1 MGESCSTISFTA
13 RTNPV
18 AGLTHLRR
26 MVLQP
31 TTFNEFVK
39 TCTPLI
45 KFPEFEETM
54 RQRVCEIVTRLLGF
68 DYESDDASSLVS
80 FMRADLDF
88 FKVLLKMGN
97 LSQEKFRRVISA
109 QRFARGDFGNEWSVR
124 QIHNRIR
131 RDDAFALAIAGM
143 FVEGRRNPLVEHVAD
158 FYLEQLAFPERWANL
173 LQDEDFAA
181 RIAREMLTGEY
192 SDKKGD
198 HIERVV
204 ADSLT
209 KALEPVGASF
219 EKGRVKFVGKEV
231 DLAVPNAEDPEIMVM
246 VSYTETTSSTQN
258 QRATEQETMFN
269 DIQTWNSRNMTDKVL
284 VNVVDGGGWLARRK
298 SMKKMFDY
306 SHYCLNLRTLSHLDH
321 IVEKHLTRNK
331 D

>member
-1 MGESCSTISFTA
+1 MLSDPVFELSTP
-13 RTNPV
+13 NPV
-18 AGLTHLRR
+18 TFR

-31 TTFNEFVK
+31 TTFEEFVK
-39 TCTPLI
+39 TCTPLV
-45 KFPEFEETM
+45 KFPEFEDAM
-54 RQRVCEIVTRLLGF
+54 RSRVCEIVNRLLGF
-68 DYESDDASSLVS
+68 DYESDDAGSLVS

-109 QRFARGDFGNEWSVR
+109 QRFSRGDYGNEWSVR

-131 RDDAFALAIAGM
+131 RDDGFALAIASM
-143 FVEGRRNPLVEHVAD
+143 FVEGRKNPLVEHVAD
-158 FYLEQLAFPERWANL
+158 FYLDQLAFPEKWANL

-181 RIAREMLTGEY
+181 RIAREMLSGEY

-198 HIERVV
+198 HIESVV
-204 ADSLT
+204 AGRLT
-209 KALEPVGASF
+209 RSLEPTNTSF
-219 EKGRVKFVGKEV
+219 AKGRVKFVGKEV
-231 DLAVPNAEDPEIMVM
+231 DLAVPNIDDPEIMIM

-269 DIQTWNSRNMTDKVL
+269 DINTWNSRNNTDKVL

-298 SMKKMFDY
+298 SMIKMFNC
-306 SHYCLNLRTLSHLDH
+306 SHYCLNLRTLSQLDF
-321 IVEKHLTRNK
+321 IVEKHLTK
-331 D
+331 AEG

>member
-1 MGESCSTISFTA
+1 
-13 RTNPV
+13 
-18 AGLTHLRR
+18 
-26 MVLQP
+26 MVLQS
-31 TTFNEFVK
+31 TTFDEFVR
-39 TCTPLI
+39 TCTPLV
-45 KFPEFEETM
+45 KFPEFEDTM
-54 RQRVCEIVTRLLGF
+54 RQRVCEIVSRLLGF
-68 DYESDDASSLVS
+68 DYESDDAGSLVS

-131 RDDAFALAIAGM
+131 RDDAFALTIAAM
-143 FVEGRRNPLVEHVAD
+143 FIEGRRNPLVEHVAD
-158 FYLEQLAFPERWANL
+158 FYLDQLAFPEKWANL

-181 RIAREMLTGEY
+181 RIAREMLSGEY

-198 HIERVV
+198 HVEDVV
-204 ADSLT
+204 AESLAE
-209 KALEPVGASF
+209 ALEPAGASF

-231 DLAVPNAEDPEIMVM
+231 DLAVPGVEDPEIMVM

-269 DIQTWNSRNMTDKVL
+269 VINTWNSRNRTGKVL
-284 VNVVDGGGWLARRK
+284 VNVVDGGGWLARRN
-298 SMKKMFDY
+298 SMEKMYEY
-306 SHYCLNLRTLSHLDH
+306 SHYCLNLRTLGCFVP
-321 IVEKHLTRNK
+321 IVERHLT
-331 D
+331 

>member
-1 MGESCSTISFTA
+1 
-13 RTNPV
+13 
-18 AGLTHLRR
+18 

-31 TTFNEFVK
+31 TTFDEFVK
-39 TCTPLI
+39 TCTPLV
-45 KFPEFEETM
+45 KFPEFEDAM
-54 RQRVCEIVTRLLGF
+54 RQRVCEIVNRLLGF
-68 DYESDDASSLVS
+68 DYESDDAGSLVS

-158 FYLEQLAFPERWANL
+158 FYLDQLAFPEKWANL
-173 LQDEDFAA
+173 LQDEDFAS

-198 HIERVV
+198 HIESVV
-204 ADSLT
+204 AENLT
-209 KALEPVGASF
+209 KALKPVGASF

-231 DLAVPNAEDPEIMVM
+231 DLAVPDVEDPEIMVM

-269 DIQTWNSRNMTDKVL
+269 DIKTWNSRNMTDKVL

-306 SHYCLNLRTLSHLDH
+306 SHYCLNLRTLGHLDH
-321 IVEKHLTRNK
+321 IVKKHLTRTK